1 MNEKV
6 LQNSSMLLPECNSTG
21 SSTECENLQH
31 SLKAY
36 NTTLQDKRSVKVFKE
51 NAFIRMRDNGL
62 HIYGHTGMLLNNVLF

>member
-36 NTTLQDKRSVKVFKE
+36 NTTLLDKRSVKVLKESAFK
-51 NAFIRMRDNGL
+51 RMRDNGL
-62 HIYGHTGMLLNNVLF
+62 HIFGHTGMLLKNVSF